1 MFGLL
6 PFTVGPWELV
16 LVLVIILIIV
26 GPGKLPSVGKSIG
39 KAINEFRKSRNET
52 DENDS
57 IEEKAEVTKR

>member
-39 KAINEFRKSRNET
+39 KALSEFRKSRNET